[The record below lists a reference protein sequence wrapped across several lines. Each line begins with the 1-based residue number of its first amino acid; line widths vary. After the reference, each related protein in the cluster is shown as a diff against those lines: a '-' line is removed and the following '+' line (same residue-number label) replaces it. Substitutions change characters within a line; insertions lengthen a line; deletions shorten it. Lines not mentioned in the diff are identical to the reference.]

1 VDRKL
6 SSSCAPAR
14 TQITGLTYLLTLAA
28 RVESVIEFQVARGLK
43 EENKQ
48 MKGLYSGLPQ
58 KATPTPTAV
67 AILAAIARSEIT
79 LTQMKWQG
87 QTTFHLTPLPELLLE
102 VLHYLNLGVS
112 LYTED
117 L

>member
-1 VDRKL
+1 
-6 SSSCAPAR
+6 
-14 TQITGLTYLLTLAA
+14 
-28 RVESVIEFQVARGLK
+28 
-43 EENKQ
+43 

-79 LTQMKWQG
+79 LTQMDWQG
-87 QTTFHLTPLPELLLE
+87 KTTFHLTPLPELLLE
-102 VLHYLNLGVS
+102 VLQYLHLPLS
-112 LYTED
+112 LYAEE